1 MVQAKNIGETLRLV
15 LLRAMIERRVIVG
28 LTDAISVLST
38 AADHSLFCI
47 LADSDDKVQHMQ
59 RTLIEAFCY
68 EHSIYMLRV
77 DKAEKLSRI
86 VGADSARKASCTLI
100 QKPFS
105 TNAKK
110 QHHDDDDVDD
120 LDELLTPT
128 ERDLVD
134 YCEQYWDFPSECL
147 ELPV

>member
-1 MVQAKNIGETLRLV
+1 MVQARNPKIGETLRLV

-28 LTDAISVLST
+28 LPDAINVLST

-47 LADSDDKVQHMQ
+47 LADSDVEQHMQ

-68 EHSIYMLRV
+68 EHSIYLLRV
-77 DKAEKLSRI
+77 DNAEKLCRI

-100 QKPFS
+100 QKPTAMKS
-105 TNAKK
+105 ALSSMDNY
-110 QHHDDDDVDD
+110 DL

-134 YCEQYWDFPSECL
+134 YCEEYWDYPSECL